1 MPSHHN
7 QRGRSKKR
15 GQYVPITHNM
25 ARSDAWRSLSGA
37 ATKVYIEL
45 RARHNG
51 YYNGNISLS
60 YSEASD
66 LLTIGKSS
74 VARAFKEL
82 EEKGFIDKTSQGRFK
97 GRKASTWASTDR
109 PSKPGEL
116 PSNRWQ
122 NWRCPK
128 TDPRYCH
135 GTMRHIGNRPA
146 NPPYQGR
153 RTCLTL
159 SFAERKTRA

>member
-7 QRGRSKKR
+7 QKGRSKKR

-51 YYNGNISLS
+51 YNNGDISLS
-60 YSEASD
+60 YREASD

-74 VARAFKEL
+74 VAIQVLRDEL
-82 EEKGFIDKTSQGRFK
+82 RSQVDP
-97 GRKASTWASTDR
+97 DR
-109 PSKPGEL
+109 PGIAQL
-116 PSNRWQ
+116 G
-122 NWRCPK
+122 
-128 TDPRYCH
+128 TDPFQRVH
-135 GTMRHIGNRPA
+135 NILAAIGAPHVD
-146 NPPYQGR
+146 R
-153 RTCLTL
+153 RNIAGKGIDV
-159 SFAERKTRA
+159 SVR